1 MSPAR
6 RGPPQGTSFS
16 SDSASSTSDS
26 DDSSDSGDSAR
37 SGASLFEGYST
48 NKRDD
53 SAGTTPA
60 SSVPPTPAASAR
72 DAVRDVLARWSGA
85 GSRTPP
91 TAEMPAL
98 QVHAA
103 LVALRHSAHD
113 ARWTQAYDVLL
124 VSLATRGAALNQSQ
138 QVGTYLRRDA
148 AQRIRVLHRDALAGR
163 LRGRENQ
170 ALGTCELLRKFK
182 HDHATKALLAAAKD
196 ALTAPNATT
205 PAGGADGASPAAATT
220 DVAKT
225 SRGAQNNQ
233 ASTPPTLQVR
243 KRPLALSADVA
254 ASLRSGPVSTLSVAG
269 GRGEPT
275 APPLALVAATVAR
288 GSFAKVRPVALLA
301 AGRAL
306 VGGDPGP
313 WVLRR
318 THESKRH
325 DPAKANLRPQGHRAT
340 EPTSAEQRAEEEA
353 NLAAAGSA
361 LRPVL
366 RLKDAAGNVWDL
378 VRLYHGTAE
387 QALDADA
394 ALRRGGV
401 LARTVLEGTLP
412 TLASL
417 HGANRAHFDIKPDN
431 LFVDAV
437 HATVVLGDFGLA
449 KRLVADERTQRGT
462 YRFQAPE
469 LYTHGGQALT
479 PAVDLYGLAVTLT
492 KMLAPDLLKS
502 SPLNLPDPPQLAVER
517 QDLTARASAEAER
530 LGMRPTPQARAVAA
544 VSLLLQERCA
554 QYRAW
559 FERRG
564 PKLAPSYVGPAP
576 EWGAG
581 GYDALFAR
589 LVEHD
594 PTVAYLIARG
604 LHPDPEV
611 RGDAQAWQAAL
622 DAAPP
627 LAQNDRTAWQQRLAR
642 ANRGHSFAGVTNE
655 AHEDLLRLARQ
666 IEARGEA

>member
-16 SDSASSTSDS
+16 SDSTGNTSDS
-26 DDSSDSGDSAR
+26 DDGSDSAR
-37 SGASLFEGYST
+37 SGESLFEGFST

-72 DAVRDVLARWSGA
+72 DAVRDVLARWSGT

-124 VSLATRGAALNQSQ
+124 SSLATRGAALSQSQ
-138 QVGTYLRRDA
+138 QVGAYLRRDA
-148 AQRIRVLHRDALAGR
+148 AQRIRVLHRDAVAGR
-163 LRGRENQ
+163 LQGRENE
-170 ALGTCELLRKFK
+170 ALVTLGLLGKIK
-182 HDHATKALLAAAKD
+182 HDHATKTLLAAAKD
-196 ALTAPNATT
+196 ALAAPE
-205 PAGGADGASPAAATT
+205 AGNWARGAVGASLPAAAT
-220 DVAKT
+220 DVVKQ
-225 SRGAQNNQ
+225 SLGAQRNDTP
-233 ASTPPTLQVR
+233 TPPTLQVR
-243 KRPLALSADVA
+243 KRPLALPAGVA
-254 ASLRSGPVSTLSVAG
+254 ASLLSGPVSTLSVAG
-269 GRGEPT
+269 VPGEPV

-288 GSFAKVRPVALLA
+288 GSFAKLRPVALLA

-318 THESKRH
+318 THETKRY
-325 DPAKANLRPQGHRAT
+325 DSSKANLRAPGYRAT

-353 NLAAAGSA
+353 NLAAARSA
-361 LRPVL
+361 LRPML
-366 RLKDAAGNVWDL
+366 RLQDAAGNVWDL

-412 TLASL
+412 TLANL

-431 LFVDAV
+431 LFVDATR
-437 HATVVLGDFGLA
+437 ATVVLGDFGLA
-449 KRLVADERTQRGT
+449 KRLVAGERTQRGT

-469 LYTHGGQALT
+469 LYTHGGKALT

-502 SPLNLPDPPQLAVER
+502 SPLNLPELPQLAIER
-517 QDLTARASAEAER
+517 QDLTARAPAEAER

-544 VSLLLQERCA
+544 VSLLLQERCE

-559 FERRG
+559 YEGRG
-564 PKLAPSYVGPAP
+564 PELAPGYAGPAP
-576 EWGAG
+576 DWRAS

-604 LHPDPEV
+604 LHPDPAV
-611 RGDAQAWQAAL
+611 RGDAQAWQTAL

-627 LAQNDRTAWQQRLAR
+627 LAHEERTAWQQRLAR
-642 ANRGHSFAGVTNE
+642 ANRGHSFAGVANE

-666 IEARGEA
+666 IEGQGGA